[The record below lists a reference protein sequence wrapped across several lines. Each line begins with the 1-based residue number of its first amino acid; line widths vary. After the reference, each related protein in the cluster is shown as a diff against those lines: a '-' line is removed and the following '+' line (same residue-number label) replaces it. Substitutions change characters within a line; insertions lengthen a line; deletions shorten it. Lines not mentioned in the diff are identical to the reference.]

1 MQGVFGIFVKGMD
14 SFVKMRRYLLFIIL
28 LINGTVSKGQI
39 YKYIGLEDG
48 LNNQKIYH
56 IQKDRRGYMW
66 FLTQE
71 GVDRY
76 DGKHIKHYTFSDNS
90 MKLDSR
96 IALSWLYMDRKD
108 RLWVIGQKGRIF
120 RYDSQHDKFELA
132 YIHPKL
138 IRNKSQAFL
147 NYGYLDKNDH
157 VWLCYKDTITW
168 YNIRT
173 GTTQD
178 MVMPVHGEITAIE
191 QTEGNHFFI
200 GTGSGLFHVGVEEGK
215 LKLVSDEVVESIV
228 TPVHE
233 LYYHAISKQ
242 LFIGGYKDG
251 ILVYDMG
258 ESGKITSCHSPNNV
272 EINRIVS
279 LNAHEL
285 LVATGG
291 KGVYKLDVNTCLS
304 EPYITADYSSYNGMN
319 GNNINDIYVDE
330 EERIWLANYPTGIT
344 IRNNRYQSYDLIKHS
359 LGNNRSLVNDQV
371 HDVMEDSD
379 GDLWFAT
386 SNGISLYQTGTK
398 EWHSFFSSFD
408 PVPDDEN
415 HIFLALCE
423 VSPGV
428 IWAGGFTSNIYK
440 IEKKGFKISCFSP
453 ASIAGIRPDQYI
465 FDIKKDSNGDIWS
478 GGYYNLKRIN
488 LETKSVRLYPGVSS
502 ITTILEKDARQM
514 WIGTRMGLYQLDKK
528 SGVYQYIDL
537 PIESLYIC
545 ALYQRENGIL
555 YIGTRGAGLLVYD
568 SNEGKFIH
576 QYRAD
581 NCALIS
587 DNIYTI
593 LPRQD
598 GSLLMGTENGI
609 TIYSPNEHS
618 FRNWTR
624 EQGLMSVNFNAG
636 SATAYSSST
645 LVFGGNDGAIR
656 FPTDIQIPEP
666 HYSRLLLRD
675 FMIAYHPVYPGDDGS
690 PLKQDIDETEQ
701 LELAYGQNTFSL
713 DVASINY
720 DYPSNILYSWKID
733 GYHKEWSRPSHDNRI
748 LVRNLPPGSYTLQ
761 IRAISN
767 EEKYKT
773 YETRS
778 IQIIITPPVWASMWA
793 MVGYA
798 ILLVLVMIIIFRII
812 MLHKQKK
819 ISDEKTRFFINTAHD
834 IRTPLTLIKA
844 PLEEVVENHMV
855 TDKALPHINMA
866 LRNVNTLLQLTTN
879 LINFERID
887 IYSSTLYVSE
897 YELNSYMNDV
907 CATFRKYAEMKHI
920 KFVYESNFDYLNV
933 WFDSDKMGSILKNIL
948 SNALK
953 YTPENGSVCI
963 CAYEEGTTWSIEVK
977 DTGIG
982 IPSCEQ
988 KKLFRNYFR
997 GSNVVNLKV
1006 TGSGIGLMLVY
1017 KLVRLHKGKIQIQ
1030 SAEQQG
1036 TCVRITFLKGNKHF
1050 HKAKFIS
1057 PKEVDECPEVTMSGG
1072 APDLPVMKSPQMN
1085 NSSQRVLVVEDND
1098 DLRNYLVDML
1108 AVSYYVQSCS
1118 NGKDALVIIREFNPD
1133 LVISDIMMPEMSGDE
1148 LCSTIKSDIEMS
1160 HIPVI
1165 LLTALGDEKD
1175 ILGGLEIGA
1184 DAYITKPFSVGILK
1198 VTIKNILANRALL
1211 RQVYNSIEDEEKDL
1225 PANCA
1230 NTLDWKFIASVKE
1243 CIEKNMG
1250 DPGFNVEMLSS
1261 HHHMSRTSFFNKLK
1275 ALTGYAPAD
1284 YIRMIR
1290 LQHAAQLLKQG
1301 EHTVTEVSDIVGFSD
1316 VKYFREVFKKYYDV
1330 SPSKYAESGKEG
1342 ASSTTNFRN
1351 ETD

>member
-1 MQGVFGIFVKGMD
+1 MS
-14 SFVKMRRYLLFIIL
+14 SFEKMRRCLLFVLLFISS
-28 LINGTVSKGQI
+28 TVSKGQI

-56 IQKDRRGYMW
+56 IQKDQRGYMW

-71 GVDRY
+71 GIDRY
-76 DGKHIKHYTFSDNS
+76 DGKHIKHYNFSDDR

-96 IALSWLYMDRKD
+96 IALNWLYMDSGNV
-108 RLWVIGQKGRIF
+108 LWVIGQKGRIF
-120 RYDSQHDKFELA
+120 RYDSQHDKFELV
-132 YIHPKL
+132 YVHPEL

-147 NYGYLDKNDH
+147 NYGYLDKNDCI
-157 VWLCYKDTITW
+157 WLCCKDSITW
-168 YNIRT
+168 YNIHT
-173 GTTQD
+173 GKPLYISAS
-178 MVMPVHGEITAIE
+178 VIGEITAIE
-191 QTEGNHFFI
+191 QADGNHFFI
-200 GTGSGLFHVGVEEGK
+200 GTGSGLFRARIEEGE
-215 LKLVSDEVVESIV
+215 LKLVSDEALESID

-233 LYYHAISKQ
+233 LYYHAVSNQ
-242 LFIGGYKDG
+242 LFVGTYKEG
-251 ILVYDMG
+251 ILMYDMG
-258 ESGKITSCHSPNNV
+258 GTGEIISFQSPNNV
-272 EINRIVS
+272 EVNQIVA

-291 KGVYKLDVNTCLS
+291 KGVYKLDVNTCMS

-344 IRNNRYQSYDLIKHS
+344 VRNNRYRSYDLIRHS

-386 SNGISLYQTGTK
+386 SNGISLYQTATK
-398 EWHSFFSSFD
+398 EWRSFFSSFD

-428 IWAGGFTSNIYK
+428 IWVGGFTSGIYK
-440 IEKKGFKISCFSP
+440 IEKNKGFKISYLSP
-453 ASIAGIRPDQYI
+453 AAIAGVRPDQYI
-465 FDIKKDSNGDIWS
+465 FDIKKDSAGNIWS
-478 GGYYNLKRIN
+478 GGYYHLKRIN
-488 LETKSVRLYPGVSS
+488 LETKDVRLYPGVSS
-502 ITTILEKDARQM
+502 ITTILEKDFRQM
-514 WIGTRMGLYQLDKK
+514 WIGTRMGLYLLDKQ

-537 PIESLYIC
+537 PVESLYIC
-545 ALYQRENGIL
+545 ALYQREDGIL

-568 SNEGKFIH
+568 INKKKFIH
-576 QYRAD
+576 QYRSD
-581 NCALIS
+581 NCALLS

-609 TIYSPNEHS
+609 TIYSPEGHF

-636 SATAYSSST
+636 SATVYNKSA
-645 LVFGGNDGAIR
+645 LVFGGNDGAVK
-656 FPTDIQIPEP
+656 FPTDIEIPEP

-675 FMIAYHPVYPGDDGS
+675 FMIAYHPVYPGDEGS
-690 PLKQDIDETEQ
+690 PLEKDIDETDR

-713 DVASINY
+713 DVVSINY
-720 DYPSNILYSWKID
+720 DYPSNILFSWKID
-733 GYHKEWSRPSHDNRI
+733 GYHKEWSRPSQDNRI
-748 LVRNLPPGSYTLQ
+748 LVRNLPPGNYTLQ
-761 IRAISN
+761 IRAVSD

-773 YETRS
+773 YETRN
-778 IQIIITPPVWASMWA
+778 IQIVITPPVWASVWA

-798 ILLVLVMIIIFRII
+798 ILLVLVMGGIFRVI

-819 ISDEKTRFFINTAHD
+819 VSDEKTRFFINTAHD

-844 PLEEVVENHMV
+844 PLEEVVENCMVAERAIPHM
-855 TDKALPHINMA
+855 NMA
-866 LRNVNTLLQLTTN
+866 LKNVNTLLQLTTN

-887 IYSSTLYVSE
+887 VYSSTLYVSE
-897 YELNSYMNDV
+897 YELNTYMNDV
-907 CATFRKYAEMKHI
+907 CATFRKYAEMKHVR
-920 KFVYESNFDYLNV
+920 FVYESNFDYLNV

-953 YTPENGSVCI
+953 YTPEDGSVCI
-963 CAYEEGTTWSIEVK
+963 YACEEGNTWSIEVK

-982 IPSCEQ
+982 IPSGEQ
-988 KKLFRNYFR
+988 KKLFRNCFR

-1017 KLVRLHKGKIQIQ
+1017 KLVKLHKGKIQIQ
-1030 SAEQQG
+1030 SAERQG
-1036 TCVRITFLKGNKHF
+1036 TCVRITFPKGNAHL

-1057 PKEVDECPEVTMSGG
+1057 PKVPDERPEAIIPRGTS
-1072 APDLPVMKSPQMN
+1072 ALPAMETSRI
-1085 NSSQRVLVVEDND
+1085 NSSLQRILIVEDND

-1108 AVSYYVQSCS
+1108 STSYNIQSCP
-1118 NGKDALVIIREFNPD
+1118 NGKDALVIIREFNPE

-1148 LCSTIKSDIEMS
+1148 LCATIKGELEMS

-1165 LLTALGDEKD
+1165 LLTALGDEKHM
-1175 ILGGLEIGA
+1175 LEGLEIGA
-1184 DAYITKPFSVGILK
+1184 DAYIIKPFSVGILK
-1198 VTIKNILANRALL
+1198 ATIKNILTNRTLL
-1211 RQVYNSIEDEEKDL
+1211 RQVYNSIQDEEQDF
-1225 PANCA
+1225 PVNCT

-1250 DPGFNVEMLSS
+1250 DSDFNVEMLSS
-1261 HHHMSRTSFFNKLK
+1261 QHHMSRTSFFNKLK

-1290 LQHAAQLLKQG
+1290 LQHAAQLLKQD
-1301 EHTVTEVSDIVGFSD
+1301 EYTITEIADMVGFSD
-1316 VKYFREVFKKYYDV
+1316 AKYFREVFKKYYGV
-1330 SPSKYAESGKEG
+1330 SPSKYAESDRIHSQLSE
-1342 ASSTTNFRN
+1342 
-1351 ETD
+1351 

>member
-1 MQGVFGIFVKGMD
+1 MNR
-14 SFVKMRRYLLFIIL
+14 FVKMKRLLLFIL
-28 LINGTVSKGQI
+28 LFINATVSKGQI

-76 DGKHIKHYTFSDNS
+76 DGKHIKHYTFSDDS

-96 IALSWLYMDRKD
+96 IALSWLYMDRED
-108 RLWVIGQKGRIF
+108 VLWVIGQKGRIF
-120 RYDSQHDKFELA
+120 KYDSKHDKFDLT
-132 YIHPKL
+132 YVHPEL

-147 NYGYLDKNDH
+147 NYGYLDRNDH
-157 VWLCYKDTITW
+157 IWLCYKDALTW
-168 YNIRT
+168 YDIRT
-173 GTTQD
+173 GKTLHLS
-178 MVMPVHGEITAIE
+178 MPVHEEITVIE
-191 QTEGNHFFI
+191 QTDSNQFFI
-200 GTGSGLFHVGVEEGK
+200 GTGSGLFRVRVEGDE
-215 LKLVSDEVVESIV
+215 LKLVADEVVKGIAA
-228 TPVHE
+228 PVHE
-233 LYYHAISKQ
+233 LYYHAVSQQ
-242 LFIGGYKDG
+242 LFVGTYKEG
-251 ILVYDMG
+251 ILIYDMVG
-258 ESGKITSCHSPNNV
+258 TGKIIPCQSPNNV
-272 EINRIVS
+272 EVNQIVA

-285 LVATGG
+285 LIATGG
-291 KGVYKLDVNTCLS
+291 KGVYKLDVNTAMS

-386 SNGISLYQTGTK
+386 SNGISLYQTKTK
-398 EWHSFFSSFD
+398 EWRSFVSSFD
-408 PVPDDEN
+408 PAMEDEN

-440 IEKKGFKISCFSP
+440 IEKKGFKISRFSP

-478 GGYYNLKRIN
+478 GGYYHLKRIN
-488 LETKSVRLYPGVSS
+488 LESKSVRLYSGISS
-502 ITTILEKDARQM
+502 ITTILEKDVRQM
-514 WIGTRMGLYQLDKK
+514 WIGTRMGLYQLDKQ
-528 SGVYQYIDL
+528 SGIYQYIDL

-545 ALYQRENGIL
+545 ALFQREDGIL

-568 SNEGKFIH
+568 SNEGKFVH
-576 QYRAD
+576 QYRTD

-598 GSLLMGTENGI
+598 GKLLMGTENGI
-609 TIYSPNEHS
+609 TIYSPEGHS

-636 SATAYSSST
+636 SATAYSNST
-645 LVFGGNDGAIR
+645 LVFGGNDGAVR
-656 FPTDIQIPEP
+656 FSTDIQIPEP
-666 HYSRLLLRD
+666 RYSRLLLRD

-690 PLKQDIDETEQ
+690 PLKQDIDETDR

-733 GYHKEWSRPSHDNRI
+733 GYHKEWSRPSYDNRI

-778 IQIIITPPVWASMWA
+778 IQIVITPPVWASVWA

-819 ISDEKTRFFINTAHD
+819 ISDEKTRFFVNTAHD

-844 PLEEVVENHMV
+844 PLEEVVENHLV
-855 TDKALPHINMA
+855 AEKALPHMNMA
-866 LRNVNTLLQLTTN
+866 LRNVDTLLQLTTN

-887 IYSSTLYVSE
+887 VYSSTLYVSE
-897 YELNSYMNDV
+897 YELNSYMNNV

-920 KFVYESNFDYLNV
+920 RFVYESNFDYLNV

-963 CAYEEGTTWSIEVK
+963 YASEEGTTWSIEVK

-988 KKLFRNYFR
+988 KNLFKNYFR
-997 GSNVVNLKV
+997 CSNVVNLKV

-1036 TCVRITFLKGNKHF
+1036 TCVRIMFPKGNKHF
-1050 HKAKFIS
+1050 RKAKFIS
-1057 PKEVDECPEVTMSGG
+1057 PKEMDECPETIVSGEVSN
-1072 APDLPVMKSPQMN
+1072 LPTTKSSQMN
-1085 NSSQRVLVVEDND
+1085 KSSQRVLVVEDND
-1098 DLRNYLVDML
+1098 ELRNYLVGML
-1108 AVSYYVQSCS
+1108 TASYNVQSCS

-1133 LVISDIMMPEMSGDE
+1133 LVISDIMMPEMSGDK
-1148 LCSTIKSDIEMS
+1148 LCSIIKTDIEMS

-1211 RQVYNSIEDEEKDL
+1211 RHVYNSIEDEEEDL
-1225 PANCA
+1225 PANCS

-1250 DPGFNVEMLSS
+1250 DSDFNVEMLSS
-1261 HHHMSRTSFFNKLK
+1261 QHHMSRTSFYNKLK
-1275 ALTGYAPAD
+1275 ILTGYAPAD

-1290 LQHAAQLLKQG
+1290 LQYAAQLLKQG
-1301 EHTVTEVSDIVGFSD
+1301 EHTVTEVADIVGFSD

-1330 SPSKYAESGKEG
+1330 SPSKYAEVGKEVS
-1342 ASSTTNFRN
+1342 SSTTDDM
-1351 ETD
+1351 E

>member
-1 MQGVFGIFVKGMD
+1 M
-14 SFVKMRRYLLFIIL
+14 SNFVKMRGFFLFVLL
-28 LINGTVSKGQI
+28 LINCTVSKGQI

-71 GVDRY
+71 GIDRY
-76 DGKHIKHYTFSDNS
+76 DGKHIKHYNFSDDN
-90 MKLDSR
+90 MTLDSR
-96 IALSWLYMDRKD
+96 IALNWLYMDNGNV
-108 RLWVIGQKGRIF
+108 LWVIGQKGRIF

-132 YIHPKL
+132 YVHPEL
-138 IRNKSQAFL
+138 IKNKSQAFL
-147 NYGYLDKNDH
+147 DYGYLDKNDRI
-157 VWLCYKDTITW
+157 WLCCKDSITW
-168 YNIRT
+168 YDTHT
-173 GTTQD
+173 GTVLH
-178 MVMPVHGEITAIE
+178 MSVPVDGEITTIE
-191 QTEGNHFFI
+191 QTDGNHFFI
-200 GTGSGLFHVGVEEGK
+200 GTGSGLFRAGIEEGK
-215 LKLVSDEVVESIV
+215 LKVVPDEALESIA
-228 TPVHE
+228 PVHE
-233 LYYHAISKQ
+233 LYYHAVSKQ
-242 LFIGGYKDG
+242 LFVGNYKEG
-251 ILVYDMG
+251 ILIYDMG
-258 ESGKITSCHSPNNV
+258 GTGKIISCQFPNHV
-272 EINRIVS
+272 EVNQIVA

-291 KGVYKLDVNTCLS
+291 KGVYKLDVNTYIS

-319 GNNINDIYVDE
+319 GNNINDVYVDE

-344 IRNNRYQSYDLIKHS
+344 IRNNRYGSYDLIRHS
-359 LGNNRSLVNDQV
+359 LGNTRSLVNDQV
-371 HDVMEDSD
+371 HDVVEDSD

-386 SNGISLYQTGTK
+386 SNGISFYQTDTK
-398 EWHSFFSSFD
+398 EWRSFFSSFD
-408 PVPDDEN
+408 PVPNDEN

-428 IWAGGFTSNIYK
+428 MWAGGYTSGIYK
-440 IEKKGFKISCFSP
+440 IEKKKGFKVTYLSP
-453 ASIAGIRPDQYI
+453 AAIAGVRPDQYI
-465 FDIKKDSNGDIWS
+465 YDIKKDSGGDIWS
-478 GGYYNLKRIN
+478 GGYYHLKRIN
-488 LETKSVRLYPGVSS
+488 LETKNVRLYPGVSS
-502 ITTILEKDARQM
+502 ITTIQEKDDRLM
-514 WIGTRMGLYQLDKK
+514 WIGTRMGLYLLDKE
-528 SGVYQYIDL
+528 SGSYQYIDL
-537 PIESLYIC
+537 PVESPYIC
-545 ALYQRENGIL
+545 ALYQREDGIL

-568 SNEGKFIH
+568 INKKKFIH
-576 QYRAD
+576 QYRTD

-598 GSLLMGTENGI
+598 ESLLMGTETGI
-609 TIYSPNEHS
+609 TIYSPQKHS

-636 SATAYSSST
+636 SATAWNKST
-645 LVFGGNDGAIR
+645 LVFGGNEGAVK
-656 FPTDIQIPEP
+656 FPTNIQIPEP

-690 PLKQDIDETEQ
+690 PLKKDIDETDR

-733 GYHKEWSRPSHDNRI
+733 GYHKEWSRPSQDNRI

-773 YETRS
+773 YETRN
-778 IQIIITPPVWASMWA
+778 IQIVITPPVWASLWA

-812 MLHKQKK
+812 MLQKQKK
-819 ISDEKTRFFINTAHD
+819 VSDEKTRFFINTAHD

-844 PLEEVVENHMV
+844 PLEEVIENRMV
-855 TDKALPHINMA
+855 TEQALPHMNMA
-866 LRNVNTLLQLTTN
+866 LKNVNTLLQLTTN

-887 IYSSTLYVSE
+887 VYSSTLYVSE
-897 YELNSYMNDV
+897 YELNTFMNDV
-907 CATFRKYAEMKHI
+907 CAAFRKYAEMKHVR
-920 KFVYESNFDYLNV
+920 FVYESNFDYLNV

-953 YTPENGSVCI
+953 YTPEEGSVCI
-963 CAYEEGTTWSIEVK
+963 SACEEGNTWSIEVK

-988 KKLFRNYFR
+988 KKLFRNCFR

-1017 KLVRLHKGKIQIQ
+1017 KLVKLHKGKIQIQ
-1030 SAEQQG
+1030 SNEQQG
-1036 TCVRITFLKGNKHF
+1036 TCVRVTFPKGNSHL

-1057 PKEVDECPEVTMSGG
+1057 PKLPDERPETIIPGSIS
-1072 APDLPVMKSPQMN
+1072 DLPAMEISQI
-1085 NSSQRVLVVEDND
+1085 NSSLQRILIVEDND

-1108 AVSYYVQSCS
+1108 KTSYNIQACP
-1118 NGKDALVIIREFNPD
+1118 NGKDALIIIREFNPD

-1148 LCSTIKSDIEMS
+1148 LCSAIKGDLEMS
-1160 HIPVI
+1160 HIPVV
-1165 LLTALGDEKD
+1165 LLTAQGDEKNM
-1175 ILGGLEIGA
+1175 LEGLEIGA

-1198 VTIKNILANRALL
+1198 ATIKNLLANRALL
-1211 RQVYNSIEDEEKDL
+1211 RQVYNSIEEEEHNF
-1225 PANCA
+1225 PVNCT

-1250 DPGFNVEMLSS
+1250 DPDFNVEMLSS
-1261 HHHMSRTSFFNKLK
+1261 RHHMSRTSFFNKLK
-1275 ALTGYAPAD
+1275 VLTGYAPAD

-1290 LQHAAQLLKQG
+1290 LQHAARFFVKFG
-1301 EHTVTEVSDIVGFSD
+1301 GTSSIVNKESWLS
-1316 VKYFREVFKKYYDV
+1316 VVYFL
-1330 SPSKYAESGKEG
+1330 P
-1342 ASSTTNFRN
+1342 
-1351 ETD
+1351 

>member
-1 MQGVFGIFVKGMD
+1 M
-14 SFVKMRRYLLFIIL
+14 SNFVKMRGFFLFVLL
-28 LINGTVSKGQI
+28 LINCTVSKGQI

-71 GVDRY
+71 GIDRY
-76 DGKHIKHYTFSDNS
+76 DGKHIKHYNFSDDN
-90 MKLDSR
+90 MTLDSR
-96 IALSWLYMDRKD
+96 IALNWLYMDNGNV
-108 RLWVIGQKGRIF
+108 LWVIGQKGRIF

-132 YIHPKL
+132 YVHPEL
-138 IRNKSQAFL
+138 IKNKSQAFL
-147 NYGYLDKNDH
+147 DYGYLDKNDRI
-157 VWLCYKDTITW
+157 WLCCKDSITW
-168 YNIRT
+168 YDTHT
-173 GTTQD
+173 GTVLH
-178 MVMPVHGEITAIE
+178 MSVPVDGEITTIE
-191 QTEGNHFFI
+191 QTDGNHFFI
-200 GTGSGLFHVGVEEGK
+200 GTGSGLFRAGIEEGK
-215 LKLVSDEVVESIV
+215 LKVVPDEALESIA
-228 TPVHE
+228 PVHE
-233 LYYHAISKQ
+233 LYYHAVSKQ
-242 LFIGGYKDG
+242 LFVGNYKEG
-251 ILVYDMG
+251 ILIYDMG
-258 ESGKITSCHSPNNV
+258 GTGKIISCQFPNHV
-272 EINRIVS
+272 EVNQIVA

-291 KGVYKLDVNTCLS
+291 KGVYKLDVNTYIS

-319 GNNINDIYVDE
+319 GNNINDVYVDE

-344 IRNNRYQSYDLIKHS
+344 IRNNRYGSYDLIRHS
-359 LGNNRSLVNDQV
+359 LGNTRSLVNDQV
-371 HDVMEDSD
+371 HDVVEDSD

-386 SNGISLYQTGTK
+386 SNGISFYQTDTK
-398 EWHSFFSSFD
+398 EWRSFFSSFD
-408 PVPDDEN
+408 PVPNDEN

-428 IWAGGFTSNIYK
+428 MWAGGYTSGIYK
-440 IEKKGFKISCFSP
+440 IEKKKGFKVTYLSP
-453 ASIAGIRPDQYI
+453 AAIAGVRPDQYI
-465 FDIKKDSNGDIWS
+465 YDIKKDSGGDIWS
-478 GGYYNLKRIN
+478 GGYYHLKRIN
-488 LETKSVRLYPGVSS
+488 LDTKNVRLYPGVSS
-502 ITTILEKDARQM
+502 ITTIQEKDDRLM
-514 WIGTRMGLYQLDKK
+514 WIGTRMGLYLLDKE
-528 SGVYQYIDL
+528 SGIYRYIDL
-537 PIESLYIC
+537 PIESPYIC
-545 ALYQRENGIL
+545 ALYQREDGIL

-568 SNEGKFIH
+568 INKKKFIH
-576 QYRAD
+576 QYRTD

-598 GSLLMGTENGI
+598 ESLLMGTETGI
-609 TIYSPNEHS
+609 TIYSPQKHS

-636 SATAYSSST
+636 SATAWNKST
-645 LVFGGNDGAIR
+645 LVFGGNEGAVK
-656 FPTDIQIPEP
+656 FPTNIQIPEP

-690 PLKQDIDETEQ
+690 PLKKDIDETDR

-733 GYHKEWSRPSHDNRI
+733 GYHKEWSRPSQDNRI

-761 IRAISN
+761 IRAVSN

-773 YETRS
+773 YETRN
-778 IQIIITPPVWASMWA
+778 IQIVITPPVWASLWA

-812 MLHKQKK
+812 MLQKQKK
-819 ISDEKTRFFINTAHD
+819 VSDEKTRFFINTAHD

-844 PLEEVVENHMV
+844 PLEEVIENRMV
-855 TDKALPHINMA
+855 TEQALPHMNMA
-866 LRNVNTLLQLTTN
+866 LKNVNTLLQLTTN

-887 IYSSTLYVSE
+887 VYSSTLYVSE
-897 YELNSYMNDV
+897 YELNTFMNDV
-907 CATFRKYAEMKHI
+907 CAAFRKYAEMKHVR
-920 KFVYESNFDYLNV
+920 FVYESNFDYLNV

-953 YTPENGSVCI
+953 YTPEEGSVCI
-963 CAYEEGTTWSIEVK
+963 SACEEGNTWSIEVK

-988 KKLFRNYFR
+988 KKLFRNCFR

-1017 KLVRLHKGKIQIQ
+1017 KLVKLHKGKIQIQ
-1030 SAEQQG
+1030 SNEQQG
-1036 TCVRITFLKGNKHF
+1036 TCVRVTFPKGNSHL

-1057 PKEVDECPEVTMSGG
+1057 PKLPDERPETIIPGSIS
-1072 APDLPVMKSPQMN
+1072 DLPAMEISQI
-1085 NSSQRVLVVEDND
+1085 NSSLQRILIVEDND

-1108 AVSYYVQSCS
+1108 KTSYNIQACP
-1118 NGKDALVIIREFNPD
+1118 NGKDALIIIREFNPD
-1133 LVISDIMMPEMSGDE
+1133 FVISDIMMPEMSGDE
-1148 LCSTIKSDIEMS
+1148 LCSAIKGDLEMS
-1160 HIPVI
+1160 HIPVV
-1165 LLTALGDEKD
+1165 LLTALGDEKNM
-1175 ILGGLEIGA
+1175 LEGLEIGA

-1198 VTIKNILANRALL
+1198 ATIKNLLANRALL
-1211 RQVYNSIEDEEKDL
+1211 RQVYNSIEEEEQSF
-1225 PANCA
+1225 PVNCT

-1250 DPGFNVEMLSS
+1250 DPDFNVEMLSS
-1261 HHHMSRTSFFNKLK
+1261 RHHMSRTSFFNKLK
-1275 ALTGYAPAD
+1275 VLTGYAPAD

-1301 EHTVTEVSDIVGFSD
+1301 EYTITLFPFTTL
-1316 VKYFREVFKKYYDV
+1316 FRSRKSVV
-1330 SPSKYAESGKEG
+1330 
-1342 ASSTTNFRN
+1342 
-1351 ETD
+1351 